1 MKPTANQVAR
11 AATLAAHV
19 GYTYDELDCQAFVEH
34 CVRQAGGRMDY
45 LGTNDMAR
53 RAAWLG
59 TLDEAR
65 AQGRLV
71 PGAGLLIREATEAN
85 LPARYAGDGLGDFSH
100 VGLYVGENALTDT
113 DKNGR
118 RRACDAVHSSATM
131 GRVAGSTLQNG
142 WTHALWFSEID
153 YAVTAGAGAGGTSAG
168 AGISGTGTGTNT
180 GGTGSAGT
188 STGGTSAGNS
198 DAVTGGTGAGNGGT
212 GTGTNTGGTN
222 TGVTG
227 SAGTSTGTSAGISD
241 TVTGVTGTGNGGT
254 GTGTKTGGT
263 STGGTSASTSGTG
276 TGEVTSG
283 TNADG
288 TSTGSTGTGTSGTGT
303 DTNTG
308 GTSTGNAGA
317 GTGAVTSGTNAGGT
331 STGAG
336 TGGTGTGA
344 VTSGTNAGN
353 AGAGISGT
361 GTGTN
366 TGGTNTG
373 VTGAT
378 PAPGLTAGAV
388 PAAYATVT
396 SPDGGPVKLRK
407 SASRGESLYWLVG
420 AGARVRVERTRDG
433 WSLVTALCT
442 DGYTRRAWMMDAYLR
457 R

>member
-142 WTHALWFSEID
+142 WTHALWFPEID
-153 YAVTAGAGAGGTSAG
+153 YAVTAGAGAGAGGANAGGTNAGGTNTGGTGTGTGTGGTGTNTGGAGTGTSSTGTGTG
-168 AGISGTGTGTNT
+168 AGTSGTGTDTGAGTSGTGTGTNT
-180 GGTGSAGT
+180 GGTGAGT
-188 STGGTSAGNS
+188 
-198 DAVTGGTGAGNGGT
+198 GNG

-222 TGVTG
+222 TGGTG
-227 SAGTSTGTSAGISD
+227 
-241 TVTGVTGTGNGGT
+241 TGTGNG
-254 GTGTKTGGT
+254 
-263 STGGTSASTSGTG
+263 
-276 TGEVTSG
+276 
-283 TNADG
+283 
-288 TSTGSTGTGTSGTGT
+288 GTGT

-308 GTSTGNAGA
+308 GTSTGGTSAG
-317 GTGAVTSGTNAGGT
+317 TSGTDT
-331 STGAG
+331 
-336 TGGTGTGA
+336 GTGTG
-344 VTSGTNAGN
+344 T
-353 AGAGISGT
+353 SGT

-366 TGGTNTG
+366 TGGTSTGGTGAGAGTGGTDTNTG
-373 VTGAT
+373 GTNAGGTSAT

>member
-118 RRACDAVHSSATM
+118 RRACDVVHSSATM

-153 YAVTAGAGAGGTSAG
+153 YAVTAGAGAGADG
-168 AGISGTGTGTNT
+168 ANADGT
-180 GGTGSAGT
+180 GGTAISD
-188 STGGTSAGNS
+188 TSA
-198 DAVTGGTGAGNGGT
+198 GGT
-212 GTGTNTGGTN
+212 GTGN
-222 TGVTG
+222 
-227 SAGTSTGTSAGISD
+227 
-241 TVTGVTGTGNGGT
+241 
-254 GTGTKTGGT
+254 
-263 STGGTSASTSGTG
+263 
-276 TGEVTSG
+276 GEVTSG

-288 TSTGSTGTGTSGTGT
+288 TGTGTSGTS
-303 DTNTG
+303 TG
-308 GTSTGNAGA
+308 GTGA
-317 GTGAVTSGTNAGGT
+317 GTGAVTSGTNAG
-331 STGAG
+331 AG
-336 TGGTGTGA
+336 T
-344 VTSGTNAGN
+344 
-353 AGAGISGT
+353 SGT

-366 TGGTNTG
+366 TGGTGAIIAPG
-373 VTGAT
+373 VTGT
-378 PAPGLTAGAV
+378 IPAPGLTAGAV

>member
-118 RRACDAVHSSATM
+118 RRACDVVHSSATM

-153 YAVTAGAGAGGTSAG
+153 YAVTAGAGAGADGANADGTGAGTGGTGTGNAG
-168 AGISGTGTGTNT
+168 AGTSGTGTGTSAVTSGTNA
-180 GGTGSAGT
+180 GGTGAG
-188 STGGTSAGNS
+188 AG
-198 DAVTGGTGAGNGGT
+198 TGGTGAG
-212 GTGTNTGGTN
+212 
-222 TGVTG
+222 
-227 SAGTSTGTSAGISD
+227 
-241 TVTGVTGTGNGGT
+241 
-254 GTGTKTGGT
+254 
-263 STGGTSASTSGTG
+263 TSGTG
-276 TGEVTSG
+276 TG
-283 TNADG
+283 
-288 TSTGSTGTGTSGTGT
+288 TGAGTSGTGT

-308 GTSTGNAGA
+308 GTSTG
-317 GTGAVTSGTNAGGT
+317 V
-331 STGAG
+331 
-336 TGGTGTGA
+336 TGT
-344 VTSGTNAGN
+344 TS
-353 AGAGISGT
+353 
-361 GTGTN
+361 
-366 TGGTNTG
+366 
-373 VTGAT
+373 
-378 PAPGLTAGAV
+378 APGLTAGAV

>member
-85 LPARYAGDGLGDFSH
+85 LPARYTGDGLGDFSH

-118 RRACDAVHSSATM
+118 RRACDVVHSSATM

-153 YAVTAGAGAGGTSAG
+153 YAVTAGAGAGADGANADGTGG
-168 AGISGTGTGTNT
+168 AGMDVGAEGTNT

-188 STGGTSAGNS
+188 STDTSAGIS
-198 DAVTGGTGAGNGGT
+198 DTVTGATGTGNGGT
-212 GTGTNTGGTN
+212 GTGTNTG
-222 TGVTG
+222 
-227 SAGTSTGTSAGISD
+227 D
-241 TVTGVTGTGNGGT
+241 TVTGV
-254 GTGTKTGGT
+254 
-263 STGGTSASTSGTG
+263 
-276 TGEVTSG
+276 
-283 TNADG
+283 
-288 TSTGSTGTGTSGTGT
+288 TGTGTSGTGT

-317 GTGAVTSGTNAGGT
+317 GTSGT
-331 STGAG
+331 
-336 TGGTGTGA
+336 
-344 VTSGTNAGN
+344 
-353 AGAGISGT
+353 
-361 GTGTN
+361 
-366 TGGTNTG
+366 GTNTG

>member
-118 RRACDAVHSSATM
+118 RRACDVVHSSATM

-153 YAVTAGAGAGGTSAG
+153 YAVTAGAGAGAD
-168 AGISGTGTGTNT
+168 GTN
-180 GGTGSAGT
+180 A
-188 STGGTSAGNS
+188 
-198 DAVTGGTGAGNGGT
+198 DGTGAGT
-212 GTGTNTGGTN
+212 G
-222 TGVTG
+222 
-227 SAGTSTGTSAGISD
+227 
-241 TVTGVTGTGNGGT
+241 
-254 GTGTKTGGT
+254 
-263 STGGTSASTSGTG
+263 GTG

-283 TNADG
+283 TNA
-288 TSTGSTGTGTSGTGT
+288 GST
-303 DTNTG
+303 
-308 GTSTGNAGA
+308 GA
-317 GTGAVTSGTNAGGT
+317 GTGAVTSGTNAG
-331 STGAG
+331 S
-336 TGGTGTGA
+336 TGTGA
-344 VTSGTNAGN
+344 DT
-353 AGAGISGT
+353 GAGISGT

-373 VTGAT
+373 VTGT
-378 PAPGLTAGAV
+378 TSAPGLTAGAV

>member
-85 LPARYAGDGLGDFSH
+85 LPARYTGDGLGDFSH

-118 RRACDAVHSSATM
+118 RRACDVVHSSATM

-153 YAVTAGAGAGGTSAG
+153 YAVTAGAGAGA
-168 AGISGTGTGTNT
+168 
-180 GGTGSAGT
+180 
-188 STGGTSAGNS
+188 
-198 DAVTGGTGAGNGGT
+198 D
-212 GTGTNTGGTN
+212 
-222 TGVTG
+222 
-227 SAGTSTGTSAGISD
+227 
-241 TVTGVTGTGNGGT
+241 
-254 GTGTKTGGT
+254 
-263 STGGTSASTSGTG
+263 
-276 TGEVTSG
+276 G

-288 TSTGSTGTGTSGTGT
+288 T
-303 DTNTG
+303 
-308 GTSTGNAGA
+308 
-317 GTGAVTSGTNAGGT
+317 GTGA
-331 STGAG
+331 
-336 TGGTGTGA
+336 GTGA

-353 AGAGISGT
+353 AGAGNGGTGTGTNTGGTSTGNAGAGIS

-373 VTGAT
+373 VTGTT

>member
-1 MKPTANQVAR
+1 MKPTANQVAQ

-118 RRACDAVHSSATM
+118 RRACDVVHSSATM

-142 WTHALWFSEID
+142 WTHTLWFSEID
-153 YAVTAGAGAGGTSAG
+153 YAVTAGAGAGASGANADGTG
-168 AGISGTGTGTNT
+168 AGMDVGAEGTN
-180 GGTGSAGT
+180 G
-188 STGGTSAGNS
+188 
-198 DAVTGGTGAGNGGT
+198 GGTGA
-212 GTGTNTGGTN
+212 
-222 TGVTG
+222 
-227 SAGTSTGTSAGISD
+227 
-241 TVTGVTGTGNGGT
+241 
-254 GTGTKTGGT
+254 
-263 STGGTSASTSGTG
+263 G

-283 TNADG
+283 TN
-288 TSTGSTGTGTSGTGT
+288 
-303 DTNTG
+303 
-308 GTSTGNAGA
+308 
-317 GTGAVTSGTNAGGT
+317 
-331 STGAG
+331 
-336 TGGTGTGA
+336 
-344 VTSGTNAGN
+344 
-353 AGAGISGT
+353 
-361 GTGTN
+361 
-366 TGGTNTG
+366 TG
-373 VTGAT
+373 VTGTT
-378 PAPGLTAGAV
+378 PALGLTAGAV

>member
-85 LPARYAGDGLGDFSH
+85 LPARYTGDGLGDFSH

-118 RRACDAVHSSATM
+118 RRACDVVHSSATM

-153 YAVTAGAGAGGTSAG
+153 YAVTAGAGAGADGANADGTGG
-168 AGISGTGTGTNT
+168 AGMDVGAEGTNT

-188 STGGTSAGNS
+188 STDTSAGIS
-198 DAVTGGTGAGNGGT
+198 DTVTGATGTGNGGT
-212 GTGTNTGGTN
+212 GTGTNTG
-222 TGVTG
+222 
-227 SAGTSTGTSAGISD
+227 D
-241 TVTGVTGTGNGGT
+241 TVTGVTGTG
-254 GTGTKTGGT
+254 T
-263 STGGTSASTSGTG
+263 S
-276 TGEVTSG
+276 
-283 TNADG
+283 
-288 TSTGSTGTGTSGTGT
+288 
-303 DTNTG
+303 
-308 GTSTGNAGA
+308 
-317 GTGAVTSGTNAGGT
+317 
-331 STGAG
+331 
-336 TGGTGTGA
+336 
-344 VTSGTNAGN
+344 
-353 AGAGISGT
+353 

-366 TGGTNTG
+366 TGGTTPG

>member
-71 PGAGLLIREATEAN
+71 PGAGLLIRESTEAN

-142 WTHALWFSEID
+142 WTHALWFPEID
-153 YAVTAGAGAGGTSAG
+153 YAVTAGAGAGADGANAGGTGTGTSAG
-168 AGISGTGTGTNT
+168 TSGTGTGTGAGTSGTGTGTNT
-180 GGTGSAGT
+180 GGTG
-188 STGGTSAGNS
+188 
-198 DAVTGGTGAGNGGT
+198 
-212 GTGTNTGGTN
+212 
-222 TGVTG
+222 
-227 SAGTSTGTSAGISD
+227 
-241 TVTGVTGTGNGGT
+241 
-254 GTGTKTGGT
+254 
-263 STGGTSASTSGTG
+263 
-276 TGEVTSG
+276 
-283 TNADG
+283 
-288 TSTGSTGTGTSGTGT
+288 TGTGTSGTGT
-303 DTNTG
+303 
-308 GTSTGNAGA
+308 GA
-317 GTGAVTSGTNAGGT
+317 GTGNGGTGTNAGGT
-331 STGAG
+331 S
-336 TGGTGTGA
+336 
-344 VTSGTNAGN
+344 
-353 AGAGISGT
+353 
-361 GTGTN
+361 
-366 TGGTNTG
+366 
-373 VTGAT
+373 AT

-388 PAAYATVT
+388 PAAYATVA

>member
-118 RRACDAVHSSATM
+118 RRACDVVHSSATM

-153 YAVTAGAGAGGTSAG
+153 YAVTAGAGAGGTNADG
-168 AGISGTGTGTNT
+168 T
-180 GGTGSAGT
+180 GGTAISD
-188 STGGTSAGNS
+188 TSA
-198 DAVTGGTGAGNGGT
+198 GGTGAGTGEVTSGTNAGGTGTGNGGT
-212 GTGTNTGGTN
+212 GTGTNTGGT
-222 TGVTG
+222 G
-227 SAGTSTGTSAGISD
+227 A
-241 TVTGVTGTGNGGT
+241 GT
-254 GTGTKTGGT
+254 GTG
-263 STGGTSASTSGTG
+263 GTG
-276 TGEVTSG
+276 
-283 TNADG
+283 
-288 TSTGSTGTGTSGTGT
+288 
-303 DTNTG
+303 
-308 GTSTGNAGA
+308 TGNAGA
-317 GTGAVTSGTNAGGT
+317 GT
-331 STGAG
+331 
-336 TGGTGTGA
+336 
-344 VTSGTNAGN
+344 
-353 AGAGISGT
+353 SGT

-373 VTGAT
+373 VTGTT

-396 SPDGGPVKLRK
+396 SSDGGPVKLRK
-407 SASRGESLYWLVG
+407 SASRGESLDWLVG

>member
-1 MKPTANQVAR
+1 
-11 AATLAAHV
+11 
-19 GYTYDELDCQAFVEH
+19 
-34 CVRQAGGRMDY
+34 MDY

-53 RAAWLG
+53 RATWLG

-85 LPARYAGDGLGDFSH
+85 LPARYTGDGLGDFSH

-118 RRACDAVHSSATM
+118 RRACDVVHSSATM

-153 YAVTAGAGAGGTSAG
+153 YAVTAGAGAGAGGTNADGTGAGAGTETSAGNGGTGTGEVTSGTNAGGTGAGTGTNAGTNADGTSTGNTG

-180 GGTGSAGT
+180 G
-188 STGGTSAGNS
+188 
-198 DAVTGGTGAGNGGT
+198 
-212 GTGTNTGGTN
+212 
-222 TGVTG
+222 
-227 SAGTSTGTSAGISD
+227 
-241 TVTGVTGTGNGGT
+241 VTGT
-254 GTGTKTGGT
+254 T
-263 STGGTSASTSGTG
+263 S
-276 TGEVTSG
+276 
-283 TNADG
+283 
-288 TSTGSTGTGTSGTGT
+288 
-303 DTNTG
+303 
-308 GTSTGNAGA
+308 
-317 GTGAVTSGTNAGGT
+317 
-331 STGAG
+331 
-336 TGGTGTGA
+336 
-344 VTSGTNAGN
+344 
-353 AGAGISGT
+353 
-361 GTGTN
+361 
-366 TGGTNTG
+366 
-373 VTGAT
+373 
-378 PAPGLTAGAV
+378 APGLTAGAV

>member
-1 MKPTANQVAR
+1 MKPTGNQVAR

-118 RRACDAVHSSATM
+118 RRACDVVHSSATM

-153 YAVTAGAGAGGTSAG
+153 YAVTAGAGVGGTNAG
-168 AGISGTGTGTNT
+168 AGIS
-180 GGTGSAGT
+180 
-188 STGGTSAGNS
+188 
-198 DAVTGGTGAGNGGT
+198 GT

-227 SAGTSTGTSAGISD
+227 SAGTSTGTSAG
-241 TVTGVTGTGNGGT
+241 
-254 GTGTKTGGT
+254 
-263 STGGTSASTSGTG
+263 TSGM
-276 TGEVTSG
+276 
-283 TNADG
+283 
-288 TSTGSTGTGTSGTGT
+288 GTGTS
-303 DTNTG
+303 
-308 GTSTGNAGA
+308 A
-317 GTGAVTSGTNAGGT
+317 GT
-331 STGAG
+331 
-336 TGGTGTGA
+336 
-344 VTSGTNAGN
+344 
-353 AGAGISGT
+353 SGT

-366 TGGTNTG
+366 TGGTSTG
-373 VTGAT
+373 GTGAT

-388 PAAYATVT
+388 PAAYATVA

>member
-118 RRACDAVHSSATM
+118 RRACDVVHSSATM

-153 YAVTAGAGAGGTSAG
+153 YAVTAGAGAGAG
-168 AGISGTGTGTNT
+168 GTN
-180 GGTGSAGT
+180 A
-188 STGGTSAGNS
+188 
-198 DAVTGGTGAGNGGT
+198 DGTGAG
-212 GTGTNTGGTN
+212 
-222 TGVTG
+222 
-227 SAGTSTGTSAGISD
+227 ASTETSAG
-241 TVTGVTGTGNGGT
+241 
-254 GTGTKTGGT
+254 
-263 STGGTSASTSGTG
+263 TSGTG
-276 TGEVTSG
+276 TG

-288 TSTGSTGTGTSGTGT
+288 TSTG
-303 DTNTG
+303 N
-308 GTSTGNAGA
+308 
-317 GTGAVTSGTNAGGT
+317 
-331 STGAG
+331 TGAG
-336 TGGTGTGA
+336 TSGAGTGA

-361 GTGTN
+361 GTN

-373 VTGAT
+373 VTGTT

>member
-118 RRACDAVHSSATM
+118 RRACDVVHSSATM

-153 YAVTAGAGAGGTSAG
+153 YAVTAGAGAGADGANADGTGAG
-168 AGISGTGTGTNT
+168 A
-180 GGTGSAGT
+180 
-188 STGGTSAGNS
+188 STETSAGN
-198 DAVTGGTGAGNGGT
+198 G
-212 GTGTNTGGTN
+212 
-222 TGVTG
+222 
-227 SAGTSTGTSAGISD
+227 
-241 TVTGVTGTGNGGT
+241 
-254 GTGTKTGGT
+254 
-263 STGGTSASTSGTG
+263 GTG

-283 TNADG
+283 TNA
-288 TSTGSTGTGTSGTGT
+288 GSTGAGTS
-303 DTNTG
+303 
-308 GTSTGNAGA
+308 GA
-317 GTGAVTSGTNAGGT
+317 GTGAVTSGTNAGSTGTGT
-331 STGAG
+331 SGAG
-336 TGGTGTGA
+336 TGGTSTGGTGAGTGTNTSGAGGTSTGTGAGTSGTGTDTSA
-344 VTSGTNAGN
+344 VTSGTNADV
-353 AGAGISGT
+353 T
-361 GTGTN
+361 GTTS
-366 TGGTNTG
+366 
-373 VTGAT
+373 
-378 PAPGLTAGAV
+378 APGLTAGAV

>member
-118 RRACDAVHSSATM
+118 RRACDVVHSSATM

-142 WTHALWFSEID
+142 WTHALWFPEID
-153 YAVTAGAGAGGTSAG
+153 YAVTAGAGAGGTS
-168 AGISGTGTGTNT
+168 TD
-180 GGTGSAGT
+180 GT
-188 STGGTSAGNS
+188 STGN
-198 DAVTGGTGAGNGGT
+198 TGA
-212 GTGTNTGGTN
+212 
-222 TGVTG
+222 
-227 SAGTSTGTSAGISD
+227 
-241 TVTGVTGTGNGGT
+241 
-254 GTGTKTGGT
+254 
-263 STGGTSASTSGTG
+263 G

-283 TNADG
+283 TNAGGTDTDIGAGTGMGTG
-288 TSTGSTGTGTSGTGT
+288 TSTGTITGTGTSCT
-303 DTNTG
+303 
-308 GTSTGNAGA
+308 
-317 GTGAVTSGTNAGGT
+317 GTGAVTSGTSTGGT
-331 STGAG
+331 GGTG

-344 VTSGTNAGN
+344 VTSGTN
-353 AGAGISGT
+353 
-361 GTGTN
+361 
-366 TGGTNTG
+366 TGG
-373 VTGAT
+373 TGAT

>member
-118 RRACDAVHSSATM
+118 RRACDVVHSSATM

-153 YAVTAGAGAGGTSAG
+153 YAVTAGAGAGAG
-168 AGISGTGTGTNT
+168 GTNAGGT
-180 GGTGSAGT
+180 GGTAISD
-188 STGGTSAGNS
+188 TSA
-198 DAVTGGTGAGNGGT
+198 GGT
-212 GTGTNTGGTN
+212 GTG
-222 TGVTG
+222 
-227 SAGTSTGTSAGISD
+227 
-241 TVTGVTGTGNGGT
+241 NG
-254 GTGTKTGGT
+254 
-263 STGGTSASTSGTG
+263 
-276 TGEVTSG
+276 E
-283 TNADG
+283 
-288 TSTGSTGTGTSGTGT
+288 
-303 DTNTG
+303 
-308 GTSTGNAGA
+308 
-317 GTGAVTSGTNAGGT
+317 VTSGTNAGGT

-336 TGGTGTGA
+336 TGGTGTGTNA
-344 VTSGTNAGN
+344 GGTGTGTGGTGTGTNTSGAGGTSTGNAGAGTSGTGTGTSTGAGTGGTGAGTGGTGTGAGTGGTSTGGTGAGTGEGTSGTNAGGTGAGTGGTGTDTNTGGTSTGN
-353 AGAGISGT
+353 AGAGTSGT

-366 TGGTNTG
+366 TG
-373 VTGAT
+373 VTGTT

>member
-85 LPARYAGDGLGDFSH
+85 LPARYAGDDLGDFSH

-118 RRACDAVHSSATM
+118 RRACDVVHSSATM

-153 YAVTAGAGAGGTSAG
+153 YAVTAGAGAGADGANADGTGG
-168 AGISGTGTGTNT
+168 AGMDVGAEGTNT

-188 STGGTSAGNS
+188 STDTSAGIS
-198 DAVTGGTGAGNGGT
+198 DTVTGATGTGNGGT
-212 GTGTNTGGTN
+212 GTGTNTG
-222 TGVTG
+222 
-227 SAGTSTGTSAGISD
+227 D
-241 TVTGVTGTGNGGT
+241 TVTGV
-254 GTGTKTGGT
+254 
-263 STGGTSASTSGTG
+263 
-276 TGEVTSG
+276 
-283 TNADG
+283 
-288 TSTGSTGTGTSGTGT
+288 TGTGTSGTGT

-317 GTGAVTSGTNAGGT
+317 GTS
-331 STGAG
+331 
-336 TGGTGTGA
+336 
-344 VTSGTNAGN
+344 
-353 AGAGISGT
+353 

-388 PAAYATVT
+388 PAAYATVA

>member
-118 RRACDAVHSSATM
+118 RRACDVVHSSATM

-153 YAVTAGAGAGGTSAG
+153 YAVTAGAGAGA
-168 AGISGTGTGTNT
+168 
-180 GGTGSAGT
+180 
-188 STGGTSAGNS
+188 
-198 DAVTGGTGAGNGGT
+198 GGT
-212 GTGTNTGGTN
+212 GTGNAGAGTSGAGNGEVTSGTN

-227 SAGTSTGTSAGISD
+227 T
-241 TVTGVTGTGNGGT
+241 
-254 GTGTKTGGT
+254 
-263 STGGTSASTSGTG
+263 
-276 TGEVTSG
+276 
-283 TNADG
+283 
-288 TSTGSTGTGTSGTGT
+288 
-303 DTNTG
+303 
-308 GTSTGNAGA
+308 
-317 GTGAVTSGTNAGGT
+317 
-331 STGAG
+331 
-336 TGGTGTGA
+336 
-344 VTSGTNAGN
+344 
-353 AGAGISGT
+353 
-361 GTGTN
+361 
-366 TGGTNTG
+366 
-373 VTGAT
+373 T

>member
-118 RRACDAVHSSATM
+118 RRACDVVHSSATM

-153 YAVTAGAGAGGTSAG
+153 YAVTAGAGAGAGGANADGTGAG
-168 AGISGTGTGTNT
+168 AGTE
-180 GGTGSAGT
+180 
-188 STGGTSAGNS
+188 TSAGN
-198 DAVTGGTGAGNGGT
+198 G
-212 GTGTNTGGTN
+212 
-222 TGVTG
+222 
-227 SAGTSTGTSAGISD
+227 
-241 TVTGVTGTGNGGT
+241 
-254 GTGTKTGGT
+254 
-263 STGGTSASTSGTG
+263 GTG

-283 TNADG
+283 TNA
-288 TSTGSTGTGTSGTGT
+288 
-303 DTNTG
+303 G
-308 GTSTGNAGA
+308 G
-317 GTGAVTSGTNAGGT
+317 
-331 STGAG
+331 TGAG
-336 TGGTGTGA
+336 TSGAGTGA

-366 TGGTNTG
+366 TG
-373 VTGAT
+373 VTGT
-378 PAPGLTAGAV
+378 TSAPGLTSGAV

>member
-153 YAVTAGAGAGGTSAG
+153 YAVTAGAGAGADGANAG
-168 AGISGTGTGTNT
+168 
-180 GGTGSAGT
+180 
-188 STGGTSAGNS
+188 
-198 DAVTGGTGAGNGGT
+198 
-212 GTGTNTGGTN
+212 
-222 TGVTG
+222 
-227 SAGTSTGTSAGISD
+227 GTSTGTSAG
-241 TVTGVTGTGNGGT
+241 
-254 GTGTKTGGT
+254 
-263 STGGTSASTSGTG
+263 TSGTG
-276 TGEVTSG
+276 TG
-283 TNADG
+283 
-288 TSTGSTGTGTSGTGT
+288 
-303 DTNTG
+303 
-308 GTSTGNAGA
+308 
-317 GTGAVTSGTNAGGT
+317 
-331 STGAG
+331 TGAG
-336 TGGTGTGA
+336 TGGTGT
-344 VTSGTNAGN
+344 NAG
-353 AGAGISGT
+353 G
-361 GTGTN
+361 
-366 TGGTNTG
+366 
-373 VTGAT
+373 TGAT

-442 DGYTRRAWMMDAYLR
+442 DGYTRRAWMMNAYLR

>member
-85 LPARYAGDGLGDFSH
+85 LPARYTGDGLGDFSH

-118 RRACDAVHSSATM
+118 RRACDVVHSSATM

-153 YAVTAGAGAGGTSAG
+153 YAVTAGAGAGGTSTS

-188 STGGTSAGNS
+188 STGTSAGIS
-198 DAVTGGTGAGNGGT
+198 DTVTGGTGTGNGGT
-212 GTGTNTGGTN
+212 GTGTNTGGT
-222 TGVTG
+222 
-227 SAGTSTGTSAGISD
+227 S
-241 TVTGVTGTGNGGT
+241 
-254 GTGTKTGGT
+254 
-263 STGGTSASTSGTG
+263 
-276 TGEVTSG
+276 
-283 TNADG
+283 
-288 TSTGSTGTGTSGTGT
+288 
-303 DTNTG
+303 
-308 GTSTGNAGA
+308 
-317 GTGAVTSGTNAGGT
+317 
-331 STGAG
+331 
-336 TGGTGTGA
+336 TGGTGT
-344 VTSGTNAGN
+344 
-353 AGAGISGT
+353 
-361 GTGTN
+361 
-366 TGGTNTG
+366 
-373 VTGAT
+373 T

-388 PAAYATVT
+388 PAAYATVA

>member
-142 WTHALWFSEID
+142 WTHALWFPEID
-153 YAVTAGAGAGGTSAG
+153 YAVTAGAGAGADGANAGGTGAGTGTSGTGTGTG
-168 AGISGTGTGTNT
+168 AGTGGTGTNT
-180 GGTGSAGT
+180 GGTG
-188 STGGTSAGNS
+188 
-198 DAVTGGTGAGNGGT
+198 TGAG
-212 GTGTNTGGTN
+212 
-222 TGVTG
+222 
-227 SAGTSTGTSAGISD
+227 
-241 TVTGVTGTGNGGT
+241 
-254 GTGTKTGGT
+254 
-263 STGGTSASTSGTG
+263 TSGTG
-276 TGEVTSG
+276 TG
-283 TNADG
+283 
-288 TSTGSTGTGTSGTGT
+288 
-303 DTNTG
+303 TNTG

-317 GTGAVTSGTNAGGT
+317 GTG
-331 STGAG
+331 
-336 TGGTGTGA
+336 
-344 VTSGTNAGN
+344 
-353 AGAGISGT
+353 

-366 TGGTNTG
+366 TGGTNAG
-373 VTGAT
+373 GTGAT
-378 PAPGLTAGAV
+378 PVPGLTAGAV

>member
-1 MKPTANQVAR
+1 MKPTANQVAQ

-85 LPARYAGDGLGDFSH
+85 LPARYAGDSLGDFSH

-118 RRACDAVHSSATM
+118 RRACDVVHSSATM

-153 YAVTAGAGAGGTSAG
+153 YAVTAGAGAGAG
-168 AGISGTGTGTNT
+168 GTN
-180 GGTGSAGT
+180 A
-188 STGGTSAGNS
+188 
-198 DAVTGGTGAGNGGT
+198 GGTGAGA
-212 GTGTNTGGTN
+212 
-222 TGVTG
+222 
-227 SAGTSTGTSAGISD
+227 SAETSAG
-241 TVTGVTGTGNGGT
+241 NG
-254 GTGTKTGGT
+254 
-263 STGGTSASTSGTG
+263 GTG

-288 TSTGSTGTGTSGTGT
+288 TGAGTS
-303 DTNTG
+303 
-308 GTSTGNAGA
+308 GA
-317 GTGAVTSGTNAGGT
+317 GTGT
-331 STGAG
+331 
-336 TGGTGTGA
+336 
-344 VTSGTNAGN
+344 
-353 AGAGISGT
+353 
-361 GTGTN
+361 
-366 TGGTNTG
+366 
-373 VTGAT
+373 T

-396 SPDGGPVKLRK
+396 SPDGGSVKLRK

>member
-118 RRACDAVHSSATM
+118 RRACDVVHSSATM

-153 YAVTAGAGAGGTSAG
+153 YAVTAGAGAGAG
-168 AGISGTGTGTNT
+168 GANADGTGT

-188 STGGTSAGNS
+188 STDTSAGTSGTGTGEVTSGTN
-198 DAVTGGTGAGNGGT
+198 TGGTGTGNGGT
-212 GTGTNTGGTN
+212 GTGTNTGGT
-222 TGVTG
+222 
-227 SAGTSTGTSAGISD
+227 
-241 TVTGVTGTGNGGT
+241 
-254 GTGTKTGGT
+254 
-263 STGGTSASTSGTG
+263 STGGTGAGTSGTG
-276 TGEVTSG
+276 TG
-283 TNADG
+283 
-288 TSTGSTGTGTSGTGT
+288 TGAGTSGTGT

-308 GTSTGNAGA
+308 GTST
-317 GTGAVTSGTNAGGT
+317 
-331 STGAG
+331 
-336 TGGTGTGA
+336 
-344 VTSGTNAGN
+344 GN

-373 VTGAT
+373 VTGTT

>member
-85 LPARYAGDGLGDFSH
+85 LPARYTGDGLGDFSH

-118 RRACDAVHSSATM
+118 RRACDVVHSSATM

-153 YAVTAGAGAGGTSAG
+153 YAVTAGAGAGADGANADGTGGTAISDTSAG
-168 AGISGTGTGTNT
+168 GTGTGNGEVTSGTN
-180 GGTGSAGT
+180 A
-188 STGGTSAGNS
+188 
-198 DAVTGGTGAGNGGT
+198 GGTGAGTGGT
-212 GTGTNTGGTN
+212 GTG
-222 TGVTG
+222 
-227 SAGTSTGTSAGISD
+227 AGTSGAG
-241 TVTGVTGTGNGGT
+241 
-254 GTGTKTGGT
+254 TGGT
-263 STGGTSASTSGTG
+263 STGGT
-276 TGEVTSG
+276 
-283 TNADG
+283 
-288 TSTGSTGTGTSGTGT
+288 
-303 DTNTG
+303 
-308 GTSTGNAGA
+308 GA

-331 STGAG
+331 GAG
-336 TGGTGTGA
+336 ASTDSSAGNGGTGTGE
-344 VTSGTNAGN
+344 VTSGTNAGGTGAGTGTN
-353 AGAGISGT
+353 AGTNADGTSTGNTGAGISGT

-366 TGGTNTG
+366 TG
-373 VTGAT
+373 VTGT
-378 PAPGLTAGAV
+378 TSAPGLTAGAV

>member
-100 VGLYVGENALTDT
+100 VGLYVGKNALTDT

-118 RRACDAVHSSATM
+118 RRACDVVHSSATM

-153 YAVTAGAGAGGTSAG
+153 YAVTAGAGAGA
-168 AGISGTGTGTNT
+168 
-180 GGTGSAGT
+180 
-188 STGGTSAGNS
+188 
-198 DAVTGGTGAGNGGT
+198 D
-212 GTGTNTGGTN
+212 
-222 TGVTG
+222 
-227 SAGTSTGTSAGISD
+227 
-241 TVTGVTGTGNGGT
+241 
-254 GTGTKTGGT
+254 
-263 STGGTSASTSGTG
+263 
-276 TGEVTSG
+276 G

-288 TSTGSTGTGTSGTGT
+288 
-303 DTNTG
+303 
-308 GTSTGNAGA
+308 
-317 GTGAVTSGTNAGGT
+317 
-331 STGAG
+331 TGAG
-336 TGGTGTGA
+336 TGGTGTGTNTSGAGGTSTGTGAGTSGTGTGTSA

-353 AGAGISGT
+353 AGADTSGT

-366 TGGTNTG
+366 TS
-373 VTGAT
+373 VTGTT

>member
-1 MKPTANQVAR
+1 MKPTADQVAR

-118 RRACDAVHSSATM
+118 RRACDVVHSSATM

-153 YAVTAGAGAGGTSAG
+153 YAVTAGAGVGAGGANADGTGGTAISDTSA
-168 AGISGTGTGTNT
+168 

-188 STGGTSAGNS
+188 NTGGTSAGNS
-198 DAVTGGTGAGNGGT
+198 DTVTGGTG
-212 GTGTNTGGTN
+212 
-222 TGVTG
+222 
-227 SAGTSTGTSAGISD
+227 
-241 TVTGVTGTGNGGT
+241 TGN
-254 GTGTKTGGT
+254 
-263 STGGTSASTSGTG
+263 
-276 TGEVTSG
+276 
-283 TNADG
+283 
-288 TSTGSTGTGTSGTGT
+288 
-303 DTNTG
+303 
-308 GTSTGNAGA
+308 
-317 GTGAVTSGTNAGGT
+317 GAVTSGTNAG
-331 STGAG
+331 STG
-336 TGGTGTGA
+336 TGMGTGTI
-344 VTSGTNAGN
+344 T
-353 AGAGISGT
+353 
-361 GTGTN
+361 
-366 TGGTNTG
+366 GTNTG
-373 VTGAT
+373 VTGTT
-378 PAPGLTAGAV
+378 PVPGLTAGAV

>member
-1 MKPTANQVAR
+1 MKPTANQVAQ

-153 YAVTAGAGAGGTSAG
+153 YAVTAGAGAGAG
-168 AGISGTGTGTNT
+168 GANA
-180 GGTGSAGT
+180 GGTGGAGMYVGAEGT
-188 STGGTSAGNS
+188 NGG
-198 DAVTGGTGAGNGGT
+198 DTGAGTGGT
-212 GTGTNTGGTN
+212 GTGTG
-222 TGVTG
+222 
-227 SAGTSTGTSAGISD
+227 A
-241 TVTGVTGTGNGGT
+241 
-254 GTGTKTGGT
+254 
-263 STGGTSASTSGTG
+263 
-276 TGEVTSG
+276 
-283 TNADG
+283 
-288 TSTGSTGTGTSGTGT
+288 GTSGTGT

-317 GTGAVTSGTNAGGT
+317 GTS
-331 STGAG
+331 
-336 TGGTGTGA
+336 GTGTG
-344 VTSGTNAGN
+344 TGTGN
-353 AGAGISGT
+353 CGT

-366 TGGTNTG
+366 TGVTSTGGTSAGTGGTGTNTG
-373 VTGAT
+373 GTSTGGTSAGTGGTGTNTGGTSTGVTGTT

-388 PAAYATVT
+388 PAAYATVA

>member
-118 RRACDAVHSSATM
+118 RRACDVVHSSATM

-153 YAVTAGAGAGGTSAG
+153 YAVTAGAGAGAGGTNADGTGAG
-168 AGISGTGTGTNT
+168 A
-180 GGTGSAGT
+180 
-188 STGGTSAGNS
+188 STETSAGN
-198 DAVTGGTGAGNGGT
+198 G
-212 GTGTNTGGTN
+212 
-222 TGVTG
+222 
-227 SAGTSTGTSAGISD
+227 
-241 TVTGVTGTGNGGT
+241 
-254 GTGTKTGGT
+254 
-263 STGGTSASTSGTG
+263 GTG

-283 TNADG
+283 TNA
-288 TSTGSTGTGTSGTGT
+288 GSTGT
-303 DTNTG
+303 
-308 GTSTGNAGA
+308 
-317 GTGAVTSGTNAGGT
+317 
-331 STGAG
+331 G
-336 TGGTGTGA
+336 TGGTGTG
-344 VTSGTNAGN
+344 T
-353 AGAGISGT
+353 
-361 GTGTN
+361 
-366 TGGTNTG
+366 
-373 VTGAT
+373 T
-378 PAPGLTAGAV
+378 PASGLTAGAV

-396 SPDGGPVKLRK
+396 SPDGVPVKLRK
-407 SASRGESLYWLVG
+407 SASRGETLYWLVG

>member
-118 RRACDAVHSSATM
+118 RRACDVVHSSATM

-168 AGISGTGTGTNT
+168 
-180 GGTGSAGT
+180 
-188 STGGTSAGNS
+188 
-198 DAVTGGTGAGNGGT
+198 GTGAGT
-212 GTGTNTGGTN
+212 G
-222 TGVTG
+222 
-227 SAGTSTGTSAGISD
+227 
-241 TVTGVTGTGNGGT
+241 
-254 GTGTKTGGT
+254 
-263 STGGTSASTSGTG
+263 GTG

-283 TNADG
+283 T
-288 TSTGSTGTGTSGTGT
+288 STGGTGTGTSGAGTGT
-303 DTNTG
+303 GAVTSGTNADGTG
-308 GTSTGNAGA
+308 TGAGTSGA
-317 GTGAVTSGTNAGGT
+317 GTGAVTSGTNAG
-331 STGAG
+331 STGTG
-336 TGGTGTGA
+336 TGTNAGGTGT
-344 VTSGTNAGN
+344 GN

-373 VTGAT
+373 VTGTT

-407 SASRGESLYWLVG
+407 SASRGETLYWLVG